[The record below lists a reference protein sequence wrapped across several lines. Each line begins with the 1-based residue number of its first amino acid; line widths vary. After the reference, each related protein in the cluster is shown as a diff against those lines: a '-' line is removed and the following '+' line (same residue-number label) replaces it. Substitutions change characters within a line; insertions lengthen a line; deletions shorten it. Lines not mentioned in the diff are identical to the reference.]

1 MHVHV
6 YLYDTF
12 FYSKN
17 YEKINPFLHQLKNI
31 TFLLNALFPL
41 KNRIKVHIT
50 LVLFILTSI
59 QDAMCLFS
67 WIFNNF
73 WILGHLLKETVV
85 LKKKT
90 HGKNE
95 MGNLEMK
102 SHTCPLIKLHTAV
115 KVRIVWDFMTLTYII
130 YLTSVQQVNKHL
142 TYSVCV
148 YVFHSCNYSTATM
161 TIKLRLFMKT

>member
-17 YEKINPFLHQLKNI
+17 YEKINPFHHQLKNI

-73 WILGHLLKETVV
+73 GILGHILKETVFFFKNAW
-85 LKKKT
+85 KKWNWKSWNKIPYVSPDKIPYCSKGPNSLRFYDT
-90 HGKNE
+90 DVY
-95 MGNLEMK
+95 NLFDLC
-102 SHTCPLIKLHTAV
+102 TT
-115 KVRIVWDFMTLTYII
+115 D
-130 YLTSVQQVNKHL
+130 Q
-142 TYSVCV
+142 
-148 YVFHSCNYSTATM
+148 
-161 TIKLRLFMKT
+161 